1 MYTRIKPTKT
11 VYPCRYRSQTTTPGT
26 DVHNG
31 VWMTWEGIEREHFN
45 PHGSLVADF
54 SKPIEVDAS
63 RVKNHRYEPE
73 SPVAES
79 LS

>member
-1 MYTRIKPTKT
+1 
-11 VYPCRYRSQTTTPGT
+11 
-26 DVHNG
+26 
-31 VWMTWEGIEREHFN
+31 MTWEGIEREHFN